1 MQIIRTPMNKAFA
14 DPAFPAEFKKLMG
27 DGPAPMSGEE
37 LERAIKELP
46 RDKEVVQLY
55 QKLAGADP
63 LPARWVVERSSGRN
77 WKTRKD

>member
-1 MQIIRTPMNKAFA
+1 MIVDCHVHVCATTPGHGKVSRKLA
-14 DPAFPAEFKKLMG
+14 DSLLFRFMRWRLGLPG
-27 DGPAPMSGEE
+27 GYGEE

-63 LPARWVVERSSGRN
+63 LPGERGAEHR
-77 WKTRKD
+77 